1 MDFPYSSDTPSG
13 RAARMATNPPDSMGM
28 NCSFE
33 MLKYAFESLYHKKV
47 GIQAKWQNVTN
58 ILQGQTGIGCVF

>member
-1 MDFPYSSDTPSG
+1 
-13 RAARMATNPPDSMGM
+13 MATNPPDSMGM